1 MEGSDKHATDALR
14 AKLLAWFDERSRDL
28 PWRQTRDP
36 YKIWV
41 SEIMLQQTRVETVR
55 PYYKAWMAAFPTLE
69 DLAHAELDEVLHLWQ
84 GLGYYRRA
92 RTLHRA
98 ARELVEEREGA
109 IPTAYES
116 WLEVPGVGTYTA
128 GAISSIA
135 FDEVVPAVD
144 GNVLRVLSRL
154 FDDESDIAS
163 ASTRRRF
170 EELAATLVDPLRPGD
185 FNQAVMELGA
195 TVCMPRRADCLLCPV
210 NDLCAVRG
218 TGRELE
224 LPIKSK
230 KQKQRPEERS
240 AVLYRRGDEVLVVQR
255 KEDGLLG
262 GLWEFPLYRD
272 VPEAL
277 RTQSPRAS
285 MTHIFSHI
293 RLEVEIYEATLG
305 AEPAPVAIDDDLYVA
320 RLWLRADELESVPLS
335 TLMRKMMAAQER

>member
-1 MEGSDKHATDALR
+1 MEESDKHATDALR

-55 PYYKAWMAAFPTLE
+55 PYYKAWMAAFPTVE
-69 DLAHAELDEVLHLWQ
+69 DLARAELDDVLHLWQ

-98 ARELVEEREGA
+98 ARELVEERAGA
-109 IPTAYES
+109 TPTTYTS

-154 FDDESDIAS
+154 FDDDGDIAS
-163 ASTRRRF
+163 AATRRRF
-170 EELAATLVDPLRPGD
+170 EEVAALLVDPVRPGD
-185 FNQAVMELGA
+185 FNQALMELGA
-195 TVCMPRRADCLLCPV
+195 TICMPRRAECLLCPV

-230 KQKQRPEERS
+230 KQKQRPEKRS
-240 AVLYRRGDEVLVVQR
+240 AVLYRRGDEFLVVQR
-255 KEDGLLG
+255 KQDGLLG
-262 GLWEFPLYRD
+262 GLWEFPLYRE
-272 VPEAL
+272 VPAGFIDEPSQA
-277 RTQSPRAS
+277 TI
-285 MTHIFSHI
+285 THIFSHI
-293 RLEVEIYEATLG
+293 RLEIEIYEATIPASG
-305 AEPAPVAIDDDLYVA
+305 AAPEVDDDLYVSQ
-320 RLWLRADELESVPLS
+320 LWLRADELDTVPLS
-335 TLMRKMMAAQER
+335 TLMRKMMVHQER